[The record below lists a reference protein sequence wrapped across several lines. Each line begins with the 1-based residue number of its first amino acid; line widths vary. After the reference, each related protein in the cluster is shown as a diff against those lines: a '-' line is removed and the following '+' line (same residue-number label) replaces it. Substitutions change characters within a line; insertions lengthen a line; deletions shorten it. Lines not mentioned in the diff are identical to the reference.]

1 MNLDK
6 KLGIGLIF
14 VILLTFISVTI
25 SDIEVIKSLSVSP
38 LIIAIFLGTI
48 LTHVL
53 KKTYMQYLEQAIS
66 FSTKRI
72 LRFGIILYGFRLTLQ
87 NLFEVGFQG
96 LTYALF
102 IVISTFIIGYFI
114 GTKILK
120 MDKELTILTTIGSS
134 ICGAAAVLATESVL
148 KSPAYKSTVAV
159 STVVVFGTI
168 SMLLYPFLY
177 QSGFF
182 DLNAHNFGLFLGG
195 TLHEVAHVV
204 ASGNAVN
211 SEVANSAV
219 IEKMIRVMILA
230 PFLLTLTFVSFR
242 NKKETNTGKIVIPW
256 FAVLFIVVIIFN
268 SFGFVGQEN
277 IILIN
282 EFDTFL
288 LTMAMLALGL
298 QTHISKFKTVGAK
311 PFYLALI
318 LFFWLIFG
326 GYNGLKFILMIF

>member
-6 KLGIGLIF
+6 KLLVGLF
-14 VILLTFISVTI
+14 FLVLLTLIAIII
-25 SDIEVIKSLSVSP
+25 SDIKVIKSLSISP

-48 LTHVL
+48 LTHIL
-53 KKTYMQYLEQAIS
+53 KKTYMEYLDQAIL
-66 FSTKRI
+66 FSTKRV

-87 NLFEVGFQG
+87 NLFEVGFSG
-96 LTYALF
+96 LVFALF

-120 MDKELTILTTIGSS
+120 MDKEITILTSIGSS
-134 ICGAAAVLATESVL
+134 ICGAAAVLATESVI
-148 KSPAYKSTVAV
+148 KTPAYKSTVAV

-168 SMLLYPFLY
+168 AMLLYPFLY
-177 QSGFF
+177 QSGLF
-182 DLNAHNFGLFLGG
+182 DLNAHDFGLFLGG

-211 SEVANSAV
+211 NEVANSAV

-230 PFLLTLTFVSFR
+230 PFLLILTFVSFR
-242 NKKETNTGKIVIPW
+242 NKKEGEKGKIVIPW

-268 SFGFVGQEN
+268 SFSFIKDEN

-326 GYNGLKFILMIF
+326 GYNSLKFILMIF